1 MKFSK
6 DQIMKRKVN
15 ETLLNIDEGLTTDQ
29 IILQIAISKEKLNNS
44 LLNVMKSSAIDCELF
59 KKENGFNQTCYR
71 IGKNETDMEYTFH
84 PYLETDVRE
93 KRVRIKA

>member
-6 DQIMKRKVN
+6 DQILKRKVN
-15 ETLLNIDEGLTTDQ
+15 ETLLNIDEGITTDQ
-29 IILQIAISKEKLNNS
+29 LILKIANSKEKLNNS

-59 KKENGFNQTCYR
+59 KKENGFNQSCYR
-71 IGKNETDMEYTFH
+71 IGKNESDMEYTFH

-93 KRVRIKA
+93 RKVRIKV